1 MLSEL
6 KESGTK
12 DDEIKMRIIIGKKII
27 IAEITITVT
36 TMIMML
42 SLIRLVPYSSLSY
55 LLLVYEIVFP
65 VTHYHSVNK

>member
-42 SLIRLVPYSSLSY
+42 SLIRLVPCSSLSY